1 MPRTAHTVVALGE
14 QCLVEGYAL
23 AGALLFAAET
33 EDDVRSAWG
42 SLPQTV
48 GVVILTPW
56 AAQVLGAATAE
67 PNTPMTVVLPS

>member
-14 QCLVEGYAL
+14 QVLVEGYPL

-33 EDDVRSAWG
+33 EDDVRRAWR

-56 AAQVLGAATAE
+56 AARVLGGATAE
-67 PNTPMTVVLPS
+67 PDAPMTVVLPS